1 MTRHRMLSALDRS
14 AILGWLTE
22 TDERRLEE
30 LWIAADRTRREHVG
44 DEVHLRGLIEISNHC
59 LRQCHYCGLRA
70 GNRDVTR
77 YRMSADEIVDCAKQA
92 AAFGYGTV
100 VLQAG
105 EDEGLTVDG
114 VATIVGR

>member
-1 MTRHRMLSALDRS
+1 MMTLALDRTE
-14 AILGWLTE
+14 ILRWLTE
-22 TDERRLEE
+22 TRSEALGE
-30 LWIAADRTRREHVG
+30 LWREADRVRREHVG

-77 YRMSADEIVDCAKQA
+77 YRMTADEIVACAKQPRD
-92 AAFGYGTV
+92 FGYGTV

-105 EDEGLTVDG
+105 EDEGLTLDG
-114 VATIVGR
+114 VAEIEGL